1 MTLLKSALL
10 LQTFLVFTTLQSIN
24 TLEDG
29 YLRYVKDGCFLRGE
43 ALSCVKYK
51 AVKIAKKA
59 IFGESLNKNET
70 IKANNI
76 VSLVPLDEET
86 IERLGIKETKE
97 ANVVQTN
104 EARSFLSEWAE
115 LAKYFMKL
123 VQEFFKVKGLK
134 VNLPEGART
143 VEEEDD
149 TDIAY
154 NEGNVTQARS
164 IQKRDVSSK
173 SARGKKKKLAVII
186 PLLTLFAVLKMK
198 LLLIPILLSVLL
210 IKKLLLIAALL
221 LPSVLST
228 LKACKQHH
236 HPMSYSYFGA
246 SDSSDYS
253 ADYNNNYAYSASG
266 GYGKDWASN
275 RAYNLLKH
283 RPTPS
288 PSYITAP
295 GAVA

>member
-1 MTLLKSALL
+1 MTSLKPALL
-10 LQTFLVFTTLQSIN
+10 LQTFLLLATLQNIN

-59 IFGESLNKNET
+59 IFGDSLNKNET

-76 VSLVPLDEET
+76 VSLVPLDDET
-86 IERLGIKETKE
+86 KEKLGIKETKE
-97 ANVVQTN
+97 AKVVQAN

-149 TDIAY
+149 SG
-154 NEGNVTQARS
+154 E
-164 IQKRDVSSK
+164 
-173 SARGKKKKLAVII
+173 LF
-186 PLLTLFAVLKMK
+186 LLFWRTIVL
-198 LLLIPILLSVLL
+198 I
-210 IKKLLLIAALL
+210 
-221 LPSVLST
+221 ST
-228 LKACKQHH
+228 
-236 HPMSYSYFGA
+236 SY
-246 SDSSDYS
+246 
-253 ADYNNNYAYSASG
+253 
-266 GYGKDWASN
+266 GYC
-275 RAYNLLKH
+275 
-283 RPTPS
+283 
-288 PSYITAP
+288 
-295 GAVA
+295 

>member
-1 MTLLKSALL
+1 MTAHKPALFLHTILL
-10 LQTFLVFTTLQSIN
+10 LATIQKIY

-51 AVKIAKKA
+51 AVKIAKNA
-59 IFGESLNKNET
+59 IFGENLSKNET

-86 IERLGIKETKE
+86 IEKLGIKENKE
-97 ANVVQTN
+97 AKVVAN
-104 EARSFLSEWAE
+104 EPRGFLSEWAE
-115 LAKYFMKL
+115 LAKYVMKL

-143 VEEEDD
+143 VEEVDD
-149 TDIAY
+149 T
-154 NEGNVTQARS
+154 
-164 IQKRDVSSK
+164 
-173 SARGKKKKLAVII
+173 RGKKKKLAVIV
-186 PLLTLFAVLKMK
+186 PLLTLFAVLKLK

-228 LKACKQHH
+228 LKACKHH
-236 HPMSYSYFGA
+236 HPMSYSYFGS

-275 RAYNLLKH
+275 RAYNMMKH

-288 PSYITAP
+288 PTYITAP

>member
-1 MTLLKSALL
+1 MTAHKPALFLHTILL
-10 LQTFLVFTTLQSIN
+10 LATIQKIH

-51 AVKIAKKA
+51 AVKIAKNA
-59 IFGESLNKNET
+59 IFGENLSKNET

-86 IERLGIKETKE
+86 IEKLGIKENKE
-97 ANVVQTN
+97 AKVVTN
-104 EARSFLSEWAE
+104 EPRGFLSEWAE
-115 LAKYFMKL
+115 LAKYVMKL

-143 VEEEDD
+143 VEEVDD
-149 TDIAY
+149 SDTEHNDGD
-154 NEGNVTQARS
+154 NTGTKNV
-164 IQKRDVSSK
+164 QKRDVGYAK
-173 SARGKKKKLAVII
+173 TARGKKKKLAVIV
-186 PLLTLFAVLKMK
+186 PLLTLFAVLKLK

-228 LKACKQHH
+228 LKACKHH
-236 HPMSYSYFGA
+236 HPMSYSYFGS

-275 RAYNLLKH
+275 RAYNMMKH

-288 PSYITAP
+288 PTYITAP

>member
-1 MTLLKSALL
+1 MTSPKPVLLQAILLLTLLQK
-10 LQTFLVFTTLQSIN
+10 IN

-51 AVKIAKKA
+51 AVKIAKNT
-59 IFGESLNKNET
+59 IFGDNFKTNET
-70 IKANNI
+70 IKANSV

-86 IERLGIKETKE
+86 IQVLGIKESKVAE
-97 ANVVQTN
+97 VGS
-104 EARSFLSEWAE
+104 EPRGILSEWAE

-123 VQEFFKVKGLK
+123 VQEFFRVKGLK

-143 VEEEDD
+143 VEVEDD
-149 TDIAY
+149 SDNDDEVKSET
-154 NEGNVTQARS
+154 RS
-164 IQKRDVSSK
+164 IQKRDIGHSK

-221 LPSVLST
+221 LPSLLST
-228 LKACKQHH
+228 LKACKHSH
-236 HPMSYSYFGA
+236 HPMSYSYFGS

-275 RAYNLLKH
+275 RAYNMKH

-288 PSYITAP
+288 PAYITAP
-295 GAVA
+295 GTV